1 MSCACLIWSFVA
13 RKTGPRFFA
22 VEVFVLPESAG
33 AFVFEFCAKAVA
45 QTVSAHASA
54 ALSSLF
60 IKVLLLGEV
69 RRRGKRRTFCEG
81 NFPSSLAGFH
91 HTRAV
96 NPPPRP
102 TVFRAADVP
111 LDQPSPHPPVAKLK

>member
-81 NFPSSLAGFH
+81 NFPSFLAGIH

-96 NPPPRP
+96 NPPA
-102 TVFRAADVP
+102 TSDSLRAAADP
-111 LDQPSPHPPVAKLK
+111 LHHTRPLMAF

>member
-1 MSCACLIWSFVA
+1 MSCACLIWSFEA
-13 RKTGPRFFA
+13 RKTGPRFFVA
-22 VEVFVLPESAG
+22 EAFVLPAG
-33 AFVFEFCAKAVA
+33 ALVFEFCAEAVA

-81 NFPSSLAGFH
+81 SLPSFWRAFIIHALSIPCHARLVSALTSNLQTA
-91 HTRAV
+91 TRRTLR
-96 NPPPRP
+96 RP
-102 TVFRAADVP
+102 
-111 LDQPSPHPPVAKLK
+111 S